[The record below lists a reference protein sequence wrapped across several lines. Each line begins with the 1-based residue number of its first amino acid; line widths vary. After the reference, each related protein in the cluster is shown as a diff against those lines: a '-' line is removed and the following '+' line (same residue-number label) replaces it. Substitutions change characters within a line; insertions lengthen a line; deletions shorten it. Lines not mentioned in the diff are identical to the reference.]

1 MRPHGLKMDC
11 QKSCGP
17 SFSEVLPQI
26 PPALETSGI
35 CQEKLDSARSASTF
49 KIDLIDKD
57 VFWFRGI
64 NICIC

>member
-35 CQEKLDSARSASTF
+35 CQEKLDSARSSEY
-49 KIDLIDKD
+49 I
-57 VFWFRGI
+57 
-64 NICIC
+64 